1 MRGTPRRSR
10 GLEARWRTSVA
21 EYQYY
26 EFLAIDRPLDA
37 RQLAELR
44 ALSTRARIS
53 PSRFVNTYQ
62 WGDFR
67 GDPRTLMTQYFDAFL
82 YTANWGTRR
91 LMLRLPSRLLDPS
104 IARRYCHTD
113 SASAWAAGKIVILDL
128 SREDQDG
135 SWEDEEYGE
144 ESLGSII
151 PARAEL
157 ATGDLRLLYLA
168 WLLSVESGELA
179 DDDAEPPIPPGMA
192 ALNAPLRSLADF
204 LRLDEDLIAV
214 AAKASEEQKDS
225 SPSPQELK
233 RWVAMLPARE
243 RDALLVRLVL
253 GDDVH
258 LRTELLRRSHG
269 ESTDGPQHREPRT
282 VAELRDAA
290 AARRVERER
299 LAAIERARKRAG
311 RERDAALARDKR
323 LEELALHEEQAWG
336 QVDASIE
343 TKKPAGYDSAVGL
356 LSDLRAV
363 SERKGR
369 PEAFAKRF
377 AQLREQHLKKSSLL
391 DRFDRAGLGRLD
403 RDGREPS

>member
-1 MRGTPRRSR
+1 M
-10 GLEARWRTSVA
+10 A

-37 RQLAELR
+37 GQLAELR

-67 GDPRTLMTQYFDAFL
+67 GDPRTLMTQCFDAFL

-104 IARRYCHTD
+104 TARRYCHTD

-214 AAKASEEQKDS
+214 AAEASEEQKDS

-233 RWVAMLPARE
+233 RWVAVLPARE

-258 LRTELLRRSHG
+258 LRAELLRRSHG
-269 ESTDGPQHREPRT
+269 ESTDGPKHREPRT
-282 VAELRDAA
+282 VAELRNAA

-299 LAAIERARKRAG
+299 LAAIERARKRAR

-323 LEELALHEEQAWG
+323 LEELALHEEQAWR

-343 TKKPAGYDSAVGL
+343 TRKPAGYDSAVGL
-356 LSDLRAV
+356 LEDLRGV

-377 AQLREQHLKKSSLL
+377 AQLREQHLKKSNLL
-391 DRFDRAGLGRLD
+391 ERFDRAGLGRPD

>member
-1 MRGTPRRSR
+1 M
-10 GLEARWRTSVA
+10 A

-67 GDPRTLMTQYFDAFL
+67 GDPRALMTQYFDAFL

-104 IARRYCHTD
+104 TARRYCHTD

-214 AAKASEEQKDS
+214 AAEASEEQKDS

-233 RWVAMLPARE
+233 RWVAVLPARE

-299 LAAIERARKRAG
+299 LAAIEQARKRA
-311 RERDAALARDKR
+311 RHERDAALARDKR

>member
-1 MRGTPRRSR
+1 M
-10 GLEARWRTSVA
+10 A

-67 GDPRTLMTQYFDAFL
+67 GDPRTLMTQCFDAFL

-104 IARRYCHTD
+104 TARRYCHTD

-214 AAKASEEQKDS
+214 AAEASEEQKDS

-233 RWVAMLPARE
+233 RWVAVLPARE

-282 VAELRDAA
+282 VAELRNAA

-299 LAAIERARKRAG
+299 LAAIERARKRAR

-323 LEELALHEEQAWG
+323 LEELALHEEQAWR

-343 TKKPAGYDSAVGL
+343 TRKPAGYDSAVGL
-356 LSDLRAV
+356 LEDLRGV

-377 AQLREQHLKKSSLL
+377 AQLREQHLKKSNLL
-391 DRFDRAGLGRLD
+391 ERFDRAGLGRPD

>member
-1 MRGTPRRSR
+1 
-10 GLEARWRTSVA
+10 VA

-104 IARRYCHTD
+104 TARRYCHTD

-151 PARAEL
+151 PARTEL

-192 ALNAPLRSLADF
+192 ALNASLRSLADF

-214 AAKASEEQKDS
+214 AAKASEEQKNS

-269 ESTDGPQHREPRT
+269 EPTDGPQRRESRT

-299 LAAIERARKRAG
+299 LAAIERARKRAR
-311 RERDAALARDKR
+311 REHDAALARDKR

-343 TKKPAGYDSAVGL
+343 TRKSVGYDSAVEL

-369 PEAFAKRF
+369 QEAFVRRF
-377 AQLREQHLKKSSLL
+377 AELREQHLKKSSLL
-391 DRFDRAGLGRLD
+391 ERFDRAGLGWVD
-403 RDGREPS
+403 RDGRQPS

>member
-1 MRGTPRRSR
+1 M
-10 GLEARWRTSVA
+10 A

-104 IARRYCHTD
+104 TARRYCHTD

-151 PARAEL
+151 PARTEL

-214 AAKASEEQKDS
+214 AAKASEERKDS

-233 RWVAMLPARE
+233 RWVAVLPARE
-243 RDALLVRLVL
+243 RDALLIRLVL

-258 LRTELLRRSHG
+258 LRAELLRRSHG
-269 ESTDGPQHREPRT
+269 ESTDGPHLREPRT

-299 LAAIERARKRAG
+299 LAAIERARKRAR

-343 TKKPAGYDSAVGL
+343 TRKSVGYDSAVEL

-369 PEAFAKRF
+369 QEAFVRRF
-377 AQLREQHLKKSSLL
+377 AELREQHLKKSSLL
-391 DRFDRAGLGRLD
+391 ERFDRAGLGWVD
-403 RDGREPS
+403 RDGRQPS

>member
-1 MRGTPRRSR
+1 M
-10 GLEARWRTSVA
+10 A

-67 GDPRTLMTQYFDAFL
+67 GDPRALMTQYFDAFL

-91 LMLRLPSRLLDPS
+91 LMLRLPSRLLALS
-104 IARRYCHTD
+104 TARRYCHTD

-214 AAKASEEQKDS
+214 AAEASEEQKDS

-233 RWVAMLPARE
+233 RWVAVLPARE

-290 AARRVERER
+290 AARRVEREW
-299 LAAIERARKRAG
+299 LAAIEQARKRAR

>member
-1 MRGTPRRSR
+1 
-10 GLEARWRTSVA
+10 VA

-53 PSRFVNTYQ
+53 PSRLVNTYQ

-67 GDPRTLMTQYFDAFL
+67 GDPRALMTQYFDAFL

-104 IARRYCHTD
+104 TARRYCHTD

-214 AAKASEEQKDS
+214 AAEASEEQKDS

-233 RWVAMLPARE
+233 RWVAVLPARE

>member
-1 MRGTPRRSR
+1 M
-10 GLEARWRTSVA
+10 A

-67 GDPRTLMTQYFDAFL
+67 GDPRALMTQYFDAFL

-91 LMLRLPSRLLDPS
+91 LMLRLPSRLLALS
-104 IARRYCHTD
+104 TARRYCHTD

-214 AAKASEEQKDS
+214 AAEASEEQKDS

-233 RWVAMLPARE
+233 RWVAVLPARE

-299 LAAIERARKRAG
+299 LAAIEQARKRAG

>member
-1 MRGTPRRSR
+1 M
-10 GLEARWRTSVA
+10 A

-104 IARRYCHTD
+104 TARRYCHTD

-214 AAKASEEQKDS
+214 AAKASEEQKNS

>member
-1 MRGTPRRSR
+1 
-10 GLEARWRTSVA
+10 VA

-67 GDPRTLMTQYFDAFL
+67 GDPRALMTQYFDAFL

-104 IARRYCHTD
+104 TARRYCHTD

-168 WLLSVESGELA
+168 WLLSVESGELG

-192 ALNAPLRSLADF
+192 ALNAPLRSLVDF

-214 AAKASEEQKDS
+214 AAEASEEEKDP
-225 SPSPQELK
+225 SPSPQKLK

-258 LRTELLRRSHG
+258 LRAELLRRSHG
-269 ESTDGPQHREPRT
+269 ESTNGPQHREPRT

-323 LEELALHEEQAWG
+323 LEELALHDEQAWG
-336 QVDASIE
+336 QVDASIA
-343 TKKPAGYDSAVGL
+343 TKKPAGYDSAVEL

>member
-1 MRGTPRRSR
+1 M
-10 GLEARWRTSVA
+10 A

-67 GDPRTLMTQYFDAFL
+67 GDPRALMTQYFDAFL

-104 IARRYCHTD
+104 TARRYCHTD

-214 AAKASEEQKDS
+214 AAEASEEQKDS

-233 RWVAMLPARE
+233 RWVAVLPARE

>member
-1 MRGTPRRSR
+1 M
-10 GLEARWRTSVA
+10 A

-67 GDPRTLMTQYFDAFL
+67 GDPRALMTQYFDAFL

-91 LMLRLPSRLLDPS
+91 LMLRLPSRLLDTS
-104 IARRYCHTD
+104 TARRYCHTD

-214 AAKASEEQKDS
+214 AAKASEERKDS

-233 RWVAMLPARE
+233 RWVAVLPARE
-243 RDALLVRLVL
+243 RDALLIRLVL

-258 LRTELLRRSHG
+258 LRAELLRRSHG
-269 ESTDGPQHREPRT
+269 ESTDGPHLREPRT

-299 LAAIERARKRAG
+299 LAAIERARKRAR
-311 RERDAALARDKR
+311 REHDAALARDKR

-343 TKKPAGYDSAVGL
+343 TRKSVGYDSAVEL

-369 PEAFAKRF
+369 QEAFVRRF
-377 AQLREQHLKKSSLL
+377 AELREQHLKKSSLL
-391 DRFDRAGLGRLD
+391 ERFDRAGLGWVD
-403 RDGREPS
+403 RDGRQPS

>member
-1 MRGTPRRSR
+1 M
-10 GLEARWRTSVA
+10 A

-67 GDPRTLMTQYFDAFL
+67 GDPRALMTQYFDAFL
-82 YTANWGTRR
+82 YTANWGARR

-104 IARRYCHTD
+104 TARRYCHTD

-179 DDDAEPPIPPGMA
+179 YDDAEPPIPPGMA

-214 AAKASEEQKDS
+214 AAEASEEQKDS

-233 RWVAMLPARE
+233 RWVAVLPARE

-299 LAAIERARKRAG
+299 LAAIERARKRAR

-323 LEELALHEEQAWG
+323 LDELALHEEQAWG

>member
-1 MRGTPRRSR
+1 M
-10 GLEARWRTSVA
+10 A

-67 GDPRTLMTQYFDAFL
+67 GDPRALMTQYFDAFL

-214 AAKASEEQKDS
+214 AAEASEEQKDS

-233 RWVAMLPARE
+233 RWVAVLPARE

-391 DRFDRAGLGRLD
+391 DRFDRAGLERLD
-403 RDGREPS
+403 RDGRESS

>member
-1 MRGTPRRSR
+1 M
-10 GLEARWRTSVA
+10 A

-104 IARRYCHTD
+104 TARRYCHTD

-157 ATGDLRLLYLA
+157 ATGDLRSLYLA

-192 ALNAPLRSLADF
+192 ALNASLRSLADF

-214 AAKASEEQKDS
+214 AAKASEERKDS

-233 RWVAMLPARE
+233 RWVAVLPARE
-243 RDALLVRLVL
+243 RDALLIRLVL

-258 LRTELLRRSHG
+258 LRAELLRRSDV
-269 ESTDGPQHREPRT
+269 ESADGPHLREPRT
-282 VAELRDAA
+282 VAELRAAA

-299 LAAIERARKRAG
+299 LAAIERARKQAR
-311 RERDAALARDKR
+311 RERDAALAHDKR

-343 TKKPAGYDSAVGL
+343 TKKSAGYDSAVEL

-369 PEAFAKRF
+369 QEAFVKRF
-377 AQLREQHLKKSSLL
+377 AELRGQHLKKSSLL
-391 DRFDRAGLGRLD
+391 ERFDRAGLGWVD
-403 RDGREPS
+403 RDGRQPS

>member
-1 MRGTPRRSR
+1 M
-10 GLEARWRTSVA
+10 A

-67 GDPRTLMTQYFDAFL
+67 GDPRALMTQYFDAFL
-82 YTANWGTRR
+82 YTANWGARR
-91 LMLRLPSRLLDPS
+91 LMLRLPSRLLALS
-104 IARRYCHTD
+104 TARRYCHTD

-214 AAKASEEQKDS
+214 AAEASEEQKDS

-233 RWVAMLPARE
+233 RWVAVLPARE

-299 LAAIERARKRAG
+299 LAAIEQARKRAR

>member
-1 MRGTPRRSR
+1 
-10 GLEARWRTSVA
+10 VA

-67 GDPRTLMTQYFDAFL
+67 GDPRALMTQYFDAFL

-104 IARRYCHTD
+104 TARRYCHTD

-225 SPSPQELK
+225 NPSPQELK

-269 ESTDGPQHREPRT
+269 ESTDGPQHRHREPRT

>member
-1 MRGTPRRSR
+1 
-10 GLEARWRTSVA
+10 VA

-67 GDPRTLMTQYFDAFL
+67 GDPRALMTQYFDAFL
-82 YTANWGTRR
+82 YTANWGARR

-104 IARRYCHTD
+104 TARRYCHTD

-214 AAKASEEQKDS
+214 AAEASEEQKDP

-233 RWVAMLPARE
+233 RWVAVLPARE

-269 ESTDGPQHREPRT
+269 ESTDGPQEPRT

-299 LAAIERARKRAG
+299 LAAIEQARKRAR

>member
-1 MRGTPRRSR
+1 M
-10 GLEARWRTSVA
+10 A

-67 GDPRTLMTQYFDAFL
+67 GDPRALMTQYFDAFL

-91 LMLRLPSRLLDPS
+91 LMLRLPSRLLALS
-104 IARRYCHTD
+104 TARRYCHTD

-214 AAKASEEQKDS
+214 AAEASEEQKDS

-233 RWVAMLPARE
+233 RWVAVLPARE

-258 LRTELLRRSHG
+258 LRAELLRRSHG
-269 ESTDGPQHREPRT
+269 EPTDGPQRRESRT

-299 LAAIERARKRAG
+299 LAAIEQARKRAR

-323 LEELALHEEQAWG
+323 LEELALHDEQAWG

>member
-1 MRGTPRRSR
+1 M
-10 GLEARWRTSVA
+10 A

-67 GDPRTLMTQYFDAFL
+67 GDPRALMTQYFDAFL

-104 IARRYCHTD
+104 TARRYCHTD

-214 AAKASEEQKDS
+214 AAEASEEQKDS

-233 RWVAMLPARE
+233 RWVAVLPARE

-258 LRTELLRRSHG
+258 LRAELLRRSHG
-269 ESTDGPQHREPRT
+269 ESTDGPKHREPRT
-282 VAELRDAA
+282 VAELRNAA

-299 LAAIERARKRAG
+299 LAAIERARKRAR

-323 LEELALHEEQAWG
+323 LEELALHEEQAWR

-343 TKKPAGYDSAVGL
+343 TRKPAGYDSAVGL
-356 LSDLRAV
+356 LEDLRGV

-377 AQLREQHLKKSSLL
+377 AQLREQHLKKSNLL
-391 DRFDRAGLGRLD
+391 ERFDRAGLGRPD

>member
-1 MRGTPRRSR
+1 M
-10 GLEARWRTSVA
+10 A

-67 GDPRTLMTQYFDAFL
+67 GDPRALMTQYFDAFL
-82 YTANWGTRR
+82 YTANWGARR

-104 IARRYCHTD
+104 TARRYCHTD

-214 AAKASEEQKDS
+214 AAEASEEQKDS

-233 RWVAMLPARE
+233 RWVAVLPARE

-269 ESTDGPQHREPRT
+269 ESTDGPQEPRT

-299 LAAIERARKRAG
+299 LAAIEQARKRAR

>member
-1 MRGTPRRSR
+1 M
-10 GLEARWRTSVA
+10 A

-53 PSRFVNTYQ
+53 LSRFVNTYQ

-67 GDPRTLMTQYFDAFL
+67 GDPRALMTQYFDAFL
-82 YTANWGTRR
+82 HTANWGARR

-104 IARRYCHTD
+104 TARRYCHTD

-214 AAKASEEQKDS
+214 AAEASEEQKDS

-233 RWVAMLPARE
+233 RWVAVLPARE

-323 LEELALHEEQAWG
+323 LEELALHDEQAWG
-336 QVDASIE
+336 QVDASIA
-343 TKKPAGYDSAVGL
+343 TKKPAGYDSAVEL

>member
-1 MRGTPRRSR
+1 M
-10 GLEARWRTSVA
+10 A

-67 GDPRTLMTQYFDAFL
+67 GDPRALMTQYFDAFL

-104 IARRYCHTD
+104 TARRYCHTD

-168 WLLSVESGELA
+168 WLLSVESGELG

-214 AAKASEEQKDS
+214 AAEASEEQKDS

-233 RWVAMLPARE
+233 RWVAVLPARE

-323 LEELALHEEQAWG
+323 LEELALHDEQAWG
-336 QVDASIE
+336 QVDASIA
-343 TKKPAGYDSAVGL
+343 TKKPAGYDSAVEL

>member
-1 MRGTPRRSR
+1 
-10 GLEARWRTSVA
+10 VA

-37 RQLAELR
+37 GQLAELR

-67 GDPRTLMTQYFDAFL
+67 GDPRTLMTQCFDAFL

-104 IARRYCHTD
+104 TARRYCHTD

-204 LRLDEDLIAV
+204 LRLGEDLIAV
-214 AAKASEEQKDS
+214 AAEASEEQQDC
-225 SPSPQELK
+225 SPSPKELK
-233 RWVAMLPARE
+233 RWVAVLPARE

-258 LRTELLRRSHG
+258 LRAELLRRSHG
-269 ESTDGPQHREPRT
+269 ESTDGPKHREPRT
-282 VAELRDAA
+282 VAELRNAA

-299 LAAIERARKRAG
+299 LAAIERARKRAR

-323 LEELALHEEQAWG
+323 LEELALHEEQAWR

-343 TKKPAGYDSAVGL
+343 TRKPAGYDSAVGL
-356 LSDLRAV
+356 LEDLRGV

-377 AQLREQHLKKSSLL
+377 AQLREQHLKKSNLL
-391 DRFDRAGLGRLD
+391 ERFDRAGLGRPD

>member
-1 MRGTPRRSR
+1 M
-10 GLEARWRTSVA
+10 A

-67 GDPRTLMTQYFDAFL
+67 GDPRALMTQYFDAFL

-104 IARRYCHTD
+104 TARRYCHTD

-214 AAKASEEQKDS
+214 AAEASEEQQDC
-225 SPSPQELK
+225 SPSPKELK
-233 RWVAMLPARE
+233 RWVAVLPARE

-258 LRTELLRRSHG
+258 LRAELLRRSHG

-299 LAAIERARKRAG
+299 LAAIEQARKRAR

>member
-1 MRGTPRRSR
+1 M
-10 GLEARWRTSVA
+10 A

-67 GDPRTLMTQYFDAFL
+67 GDPRALMTQYFDAFL

-104 IARRYCHTD
+104 TARRYCHTD
-113 SASAWAAGKIVILDL
+113 SASAWAAGKTVILDL
-128 SREDQDG
+128 CREDQDG

-144 ESLGSII
+144 ESLGLII

-179 DDDAEPPIPPGMA
+179 DDDVEPPIPPGMA

-214 AAKASEEQKDS
+214 AAEASEEQKDS

-233 RWVAMLPARE
+233 RWVEVLPATE

-258 LRTELLRRSHG
+258 LRAELLRRSHG
-269 ESTDGPQHREPRT
+269 ESTNGPHLRESRT

-299 LAAIERARKRAG
+299 LAAIERACKRAR
-311 RERDAALARDKR
+311 REHDAALARDKR
-323 LEELALHEEQAWG
+323 LEELALHEEQAWR

-343 TKKPAGYDSAVGL
+343 TKKSAGYDSAVEL

-363 SERKGR
+363 NERKGR
-369 PEAFAKRF
+369 PEAFVKRF
-377 AQLREQHLKKSSLL
+377 AELREQHLKKSSLL
-391 DRFDRAGLGRLD
+391 ERFDRAGLGWVD
-403 RDGREPS
+403 RDGRQPN

>member
-1 MRGTPRRSR
+1 
-10 GLEARWRTSVA
+10 
-21 EYQYY
+21 
-26 EFLAIDRPLDA
+26 
-37 RQLAELR
+37 
-44 ALSTRARIS
+44 
-53 PSRFVNTYQ
+53 
-62 WGDFR
+62 
-67 GDPRTLMTQYFDAFL
+67 MTQYFDAFL

-214 AAKASEEQKDS
+214 AAEASEEQKDS

-233 RWVAMLPARE
+233 RWVAVLPARE

>member
-1 MRGTPRRSR
+1 M
-10 GLEARWRTSVA
+10 A

-67 GDPRTLMTQYFDAFL
+67 GDPRALMTQYFDAFL

-104 IARRYCHTD
+104 TPRRYCHTD

-214 AAKASEEQKDS
+214 AAEASEEQKDS

-233 RWVAMLPARE
+233 RWVAVLPARE

-299 LAAIERARKRAG
+299 LAAIEQARKRAR

>member
-1 MRGTPRRSR
+1 
-10 GLEARWRTSVA
+10 VA

-67 GDPRTLMTQYFDAFL
+67 GDPRALMTQYFDAFL
-82 YTANWGTRR
+82 HTANWGARR

-104 IARRYCHTD
+104 TARRYCHTD

-214 AAKASEEQKDS
+214 AAEASEEQKDS

-233 RWVAMLPARE
+233 RWVAVLPARE

-323 LEELALHEEQAWG
+323 LEELALHDEQAWG
-336 QVDASIE
+336 QVDASIA
-343 TKKPAGYDSAVGL
+343 TKKPAGYDSAVEL

>member
-1 MRGTPRRSR
+1 M
-10 GLEARWRTSVA
+10 A

-104 IARRYCHTD
+104 TARRHCHTD
-113 SASAWAAGKIVILDL
+113 SAFAWAAGKIVILDL

-192 ALNAPLRSLADF
+192 ALNASLRSLADF

-214 AAKASEEQKDS
+214 AAKASEERKDS

-233 RWVAMLPARE
+233 RWVAVLPARE

-269 ESTDGPQHREPRT
+269 ESTDGPHLREPRT

-299 LAAIERARKRAG
+299 LAAIERARKRAR
-311 RERDAALARDKR
+311 REHDAALARDKR

-343 TKKPAGYDSAVGL
+343 TRKSVGYDSAVEL

-369 PEAFAKRF
+369 QEAFVRRF
-377 AQLREQHLKKSSLL
+377 AELREQHLKKSSLL
-391 DRFDRAGLGRLD
+391 ERFDRAGLGWVD
-403 RDGREPS
+403 RDGRQPS

>member
-1 MRGTPRRSR
+1 
-10 GLEARWRTSVA
+10 VA

-67 GDPRTLMTQYFDAFL
+67 GDPRALMTQYFDAFL

-214 AAKASEEQKDS
+214 AAEASEEQKDS

-233 RWVAMLPARE
+233 RWVAVLPARE

-258 LRTELLRRSHG
+258 LRAELLRRSHG
-269 ESTDGPQHREPRT
+269 ESTDGPKHREPRT
-282 VAELRDAA
+282 VAELRNAA

-299 LAAIERARKRAG
+299 LAAIERARKRAR

-323 LEELALHEEQAWG
+323 LEELALHEEQAWR

-343 TKKPAGYDSAVGL
+343 TRKPAGYDSAVGL
-356 LSDLRAV
+356 LEDLRGV

-377 AQLREQHLKKSSLL
+377 AQLREQHLKKSNLL
-391 DRFDRAGLGRLD
+391 ERFDRAGLGRPD

>member
-1 MRGTPRRSR
+1 
-10 GLEARWRTSVA
+10 VA

-26 EFLAIDRPLDA
+26 EFLAVDRPLDA

-82 YTANWGTRR
+82 YVANWGTRR
-91 LMLRLPSRLLDPS
+91 LMLRLPSRPLDPAT
-104 IARRYCHTD
+104 ARRYCRTD
-113 SASAWAAGKIVILDL
+113 SASAWAAGKNVSLDL
-128 SREDQDG
+128 CREDQDG

-157 ATGDLRLLYLA
+157 AAGDLRSLYLA

-214 AAKASEEQKDS
+214 AAEASEQQRDS
-225 SPSPQELK
+225 SPSPQKLK

-243 RDALLVRLVL
+243 RAALLVRLAL

-258 LRTELLRRSHG
+258 LRAELLRRSHG
-269 ESTDGPQHREPRT
+269 ESTDGQKDREPRT
-282 VAELRDAA
+282 VAELREAA
-290 AARRVERER
+290 AARGVERER
-299 LAAIERARKRAG
+299 LAAMERERKRAR

-323 LEELALHEEQAWG
+323 LEELALHEEQAWR

-343 TKKPAGYDSAVGL
+343 TRKPAGYDSAVGL

-377 AQLREQHLKKSSLL
+377 AQLREQHPKKSSLL
-391 DRFDRAGLGRLD
+391 ERFDRAGLGRLD

>member
-1 MRGTPRRSR
+1 M
-10 GLEARWRTSVA
+10 A

-67 GDPRTLMTQYFDAFL
+67 GDPRALMTQYFDAFL

-91 LMLRLPSRLLDPS
+91 LMLRLPSRLLALS
-104 IARRYCHTD
+104 TARRYCHTD

-233 RWVAMLPARE
+233 RWVAVLPARE

-323 LEELALHEEQAWG
+323 LEELALHDEQAWG
-336 QVDASIE
+336 QVDASIA
-343 TKKPAGYDSAVGL
+343 TKKPAGYDSAVEL
-356 LSDLRAV
+356 LSNLRAV

-369 PEAFAKRF
+369 LEAFAKRF

-391 DRFDRAGLGRLD
+391 ERFDRAGLGRLD

>member
-1 MRGTPRRSR
+1 M
-10 GLEARWRTSVA
+10 A

-67 GDPRTLMTQYFDAFL
+67 GDPRALMTQYFDAFL

-91 LMLRLPSRLLDPS
+91 LMLRLPSRLLAPS

-214 AAKASEEQKDS
+214 AAEASEEQKDS

-233 RWVAMLPARE
+233 RWVAVLPARE

>member
-1 MRGTPRRSR
+1 MPEWRRRSGMRGTPPRSR
-10 GLEARWRTSVA
+10 GLEPRWRTSVA

-82 YTANWGTRR
+82 YTANGGPRR
-91 LMLRLPSRLLDPS
+91 LMLRLPSRLLALS
-104 IARRYCHTD
+104 TARRYCHTD

-179 DDDAEPPIPPGMA
+179 DDEAEPPIPPGMA

-214 AAKASEEQKDS
+214 ATEASEEQKDS

-233 RWVAMLPARE
+233 RWVA
-243 RDALLVRLVL
+243 VRR
-253 GDDVH
+253 GDH
-258 LRTELLRRSHG
+258 AN
-269 ESTDGPQHREPRT
+269 PR
-282 VAELRDAA
+282 
-290 AARRVERER
+290 
-299 LAAIERARKRAG
+299 
-311 RERDAALARDKR
+311 AALR
-323 LEELALHEEQAWG
+323 
-336 QVDASIE
+336 
-343 TKKPAGYDSAVGL
+343 Y
-356 LSDLRAV
+356 
-363 SERKGR
+363 
-369 PEAFAKRF
+369 
-377 AQLREQHLKKSSLL
+377 QH
-391 DRFDRAGLGRLD
+391 ATED
-403 RDGREPS
+403 RD

>member
-1 MRGTPRRSR
+1 
-10 GLEARWRTSVA
+10 VA

-104 IARRYCHTD
+104 TARRYCHTD

-214 AAKASEEQKDS
+214 A
-225 SPSPQELK
+225 
-233 RWVAMLPARE
+233 
-243 RDALLVRLVL
+243 
-253 GDDVH
+253 
-258 LRTELLRRSHG
+258 
-269 ESTDGPQHREPRT
+269 
-282 VAELRDAA
+282 
-290 AARRVERER
+290 ERER
-299 LAAIERARKRAG
+299 LAAIERARKRAR

-323 LEELALHEEQAWG
+323 LDELALHEEQAWG

-343 TKKPAGYDSAVGL
+343 TKKPAGYDSAVEL

>member
-1 MRGTPRRSR
+1 M
-10 GLEARWRTSVA
+10 A

-67 GDPRTLMTQYFDAFL
+67 GDPRALMTQYFDAFL

-214 AAKASEEQKDS
+214 AAEASEEQKDS

-233 RWVAMLPARE
+233 RWVAVLPARE

-258 LRTELLRRSHG
+258 LRTELLRHSHG

>member
-1 MRGTPRRSR
+1 M
-10 GLEARWRTSVA
+10 A

-67 GDPRTLMTQYFDAFL
+67 GDPRALMTQYFDAFL

-192 ALNAPLRSLADF
+192 ALNAPLRSLAAF

-214 AAKASEEQKDS
+214 AAEASEEQKDS

-233 RWVAMLPARE
+233 RWVAVLPARE

-269 ESTDGPQHREPRT
+269 ESTDVPQHREPRT

-323 LEELALHEEQAWG
+323 LEELALHDEQAWG
-336 QVDASIE
+336 QVDASIA
-343 TKKPAGYDSAVGL
+343 TKKPAGYDSAVEL